1 MHAAFGFEG
10 LRPYQAGRS
19 RTRLKIKKQDVSSD
33 VPADV
38 RFRDLDAR
46 EACTRSK
53 GFCVRGRSTR
63 LKGHHGISNPPYAL
77 VSEQVPSGWGWLNP
91 WLAFAH

>member
-10 LRPYQAGRS
+10 LRPYQARRS

-38 RFRDLDAR
+38 RFHDLELMR
-46 EACTRSK
+46 VK
-53 GFCVRGRSTR
+53 
-63 LKGHHGISNPPYAL
+63 P
-77 VSEQVPSGWGWLNP
+77 VPGPKAS
-91 WLAFAH
+91 A

>member
-19 RTRLKIKKQDVSSD
+19 RTWLNIKKQDVSSD

-38 RFRDLDAR
+38 RFRDLELIR
-46 EACTRSK
+46 VK
-53 GFCVRGRSTR
+53 
-63 LKGHHGISNPPYAL
+63 P
-77 VSEQVPSGWGWLNP
+77 VPGPKAS
-91 WLAFAH
+91 A